1 MSNEPPFVFDPGR
14 QTDKLRVSLPLR
26 EKAVRN
32 GRRSKLN
39 PDNWVSAHALG
50 VGYSELVDAVDWLF
64 RFACITR
71 QTALD
76 EEVGFLRAQLDV
88 IGTNIE
94 PEPENETSY
103 VNVPRFYLAA
113 AALHWASGDSLP
125 APLVDAAAHARDQW
139 RTRQG
144 GVQAAV
150 DAVPRNGGWERLLAI
165 HFVAD
170 FLIHAIRG
178 DWSWITGMHERAFTY
193 LDAMEAPSVPG
204 LLIRFCVLL
213 AHCCRNETAGDGR
226 SDAARQALNRC
237 VRSWADAIIKGEP
250 WDASM
255 TFLVLAVLAFER
267 AVNGAEPSMP
277 DVVRA
282 LVGPAFD
289 KG

>member
-1 MSNEPPFVFDPGR
+1 MGSEAPFVFDAGR

-39 PDNWVSAHALG
+39 PDNWVSTDALG

-113 AALHWASGDSLP
+113 AALHWASGESLP
-125 APLVDAAAHARDQW
+125 VPLVDAATHARDQW

-170 FLIHAIRG
+170 FLIYAIRG

-204 LLIRFCVLL
+204 LLIRFCGLL
-213 AHCCRNETAGDGR
+213 ADCYRSDAAGEACP
-226 SDAARQALNRC
+226 DAARQALNRC

>member
-1 MSNEPPFVFDPGR
+1 MERPPQQTQPR
-14 QTDKLRVSLPLR
+14 QLGFRPR
-26 EKAVRN
+26 A
-32 GRRSKLN
+32 
-39 PDNWVSAHALG
+39 G

-71 QTALD
+71 QTFLD

-88 IGTNIE
+88 IGTDVE
-94 PEPENETSY
+94 PNPENETSY
-103 VNVPRFYLAA
+103 INVPRFYLAA
-113 AALHWASGDSLP
+113 AALHWASGESLP
-125 APLVDAAAHARDQW
+125 MPMVDAAAHTRDQW

-150 DAVPRNGGWERLLAI
+150 DAVPRNGGWERLLAM

-170 FLIHAIRG
+170 FLINAVRG
-178 DWSWITGMHERAFTY
+178 DWSWITGIHERAFTY

-213 AHCCRNETAGDGR
+213 ADFGRSESRADGD

-237 VRSWADAIIKGEP
+237 VRSWADATINGEP
-250 WDASM
+250 WDTSM

-267 AVNGAEPSMP
+267 VVNGAEPSLP
-277 DVVRA
+277 AVFRA
-282 LVGPAFD
+282 VLGPAFTEE
-289 KG
+289 